1 MMIKPIEKLQLLG
14 SGVFL
19 VTPNSSPLLFP
30 YEYIWVFFAAI
41 NLLNL
46 AYIKFRMAAI
56 VRNNR
61 GLERESRIVMK
72 WFFIFSVLPFLLLA
86 LLQYLGGFH
95 HAFYLLSNNYHNP
108 YIVLGWAVVIL
119 LDMSLLYA
127 MLLGGGATLL
137 IKFHQAFPRIQKNE
151 TMIKLGTVLG
161 VIGSLISFF
170 IMITTN
176 TAAKFH
182 S

>member
-1 MMIKPIEKLQLLG
+1 MIKPIEKLQLFA

-19 VTPNSSPLLFP
+19 VTPNSSSSLFP
-30 YEYIWVFFAAI
+30 YEFVWIFFAAI

-46 AYIKFRMAAI
+46 AYIQFRMAAI
-56 VRNNR
+56 VRTDR

-72 WFFIFSVLPFLLLA
+72 WLFIFSVLPFLLLA
-86 LLQYLGGFH
+86 SLQYLGGFH
-95 HAFYLLSNNYHNP
+95 HAFYLFSNNYHNP
-108 YIVLGWAVVIL
+108 YIVLGWSVFIL
-119 LDMSLLYA
+119 LDIALLYA
-127 MLLGGGATLL
+127 MFLGRGAALL
-137 IKFHQAFPRIQKNE
+137 IKFQGAFPRMHKNE

-161 VIGSLISFF
+161 VIGSLISLF